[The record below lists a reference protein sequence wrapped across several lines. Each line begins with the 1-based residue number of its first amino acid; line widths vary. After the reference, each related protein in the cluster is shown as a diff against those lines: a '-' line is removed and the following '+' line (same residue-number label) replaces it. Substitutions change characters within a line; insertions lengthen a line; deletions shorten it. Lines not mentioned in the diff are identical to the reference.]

1 MVDSNC
7 TGSAGRHCRLLYLE
21 KKKEQAER
29 KMNAWWFFCLTLLL
43 EFPVVYLFFRKQW
56 KAVLLPFF
64 LLNLFTWPLLH
75 YLLLSTG
82 FSLPLMELGVAIV
95 EMTGYKFLMNI
106 GWQKSF
112 AVSFLANALSYG
124 TGILINNYMG

>member
-1 MVDSNC
+1 
-7 TGSAGRHCRLLYLE
+7 
-21 KKKEQAER
+21 
-29 KMNAWWFFCLTLLL
+29 MNAWWFFCLTLLL